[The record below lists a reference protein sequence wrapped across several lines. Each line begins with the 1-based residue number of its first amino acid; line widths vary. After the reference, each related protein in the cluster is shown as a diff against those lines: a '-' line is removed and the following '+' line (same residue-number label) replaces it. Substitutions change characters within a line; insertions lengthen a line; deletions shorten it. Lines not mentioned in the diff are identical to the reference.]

1 MLNPDCGFKLVFLLL
16 SSWQSSSIH
25 RKARRK
31 DRDGDQTVPDT
42 KPYLDENVLERKLPD
57 ADLRTIV
64 DLPPGL
70 DYNEWLASHSEYSRG
85 LGYIE
90 GRGKGKEKDRDEMK
104 SVNYKCRLVVAPFR
118 WRHDDGARFC
128 VVML

>member
-70 DYNEWLASHSEYSRG
+70 DYNEWLASHSEYSIGGIGIYWRARERKG
-85 LGYIE
+85 E
-90 GRGKGKEKDRDEMK
+90 GPRWDEKCK
-104 SVNYKCRLVVAPFR
+104 L
-118 WRHDDGARFC
+118 
-128 VVML
+128 

>member
-1 MLNPDCGFKLVFLLL
+1 MLLQPDDGLKLVFLLL
-16 SSWQSSSIH
+16 SSWQSTTAALSSTC

-70 DYNEWLASHSEYSRG
+70 DYNEWLASHSEYMFMY
-85 LGYIE
+85 LLFEYYYAYVPQHME
-90 GRGKGKEKDRDEMK
+90 GRLGIQCGAVDVVGEERKGHECAE
-104 SVNYKCRLVVAPFR
+104 
-118 WRHDDGARFC
+118 
-128 VVML
+128 

>member
-1 MLNPDCGFKLVFLLL
+1 MLLQPDDGLKLVFLLL
-16 SSWQSSSIH
+16 PSWRFANPSAC

-70 DYNEWLASHSEYSRG
+70 DYNEWLASHSEYPADSFE
-85 LGYIE
+85 YI
-90 GRGKGKEKDRDEMK
+90 GKWK
-104 SVNYKCRLVVAPFR
+104 SGPV
-118 WRHDDGARFC
+118 
-128 VVML
+128 

>member
-1 MLNPDCGFKLVFLLL
+1 MLLMLQPDGGLKLVSLLL
-16 SSWQSSSIH
+16 SSWQSH
-25 RKARRK
+25 NAADYRKARRK

-70 DYNEWLASHSEYSRG
+70 DYNEWLASHSKYYSTKG
-85 LGYIE
+85 L
-90 GRGKGKEKDRDEMK
+90 
-104 SVNYKCRLVVAPFR
+104 LLA
-118 WRHDDGARFC
+118 
-128 VVML
+128 

>member
-1 MLNPDCGFKLVFLLL
+1 MLQSDGGLKLVFLLL
-16 SSWQSSSIH
+16 SSWQSASSPVTSSLN

-70 DYNEWLASHSEYSRG
+70 DYNEWLASHSEYLARG
-85 LGYIE
+85 LFV
-90 GRGKGKEKDRDEMK
+90 GRGGCSSVFEEETDYNVTPKDVATDEQGM
-104 SVNYKCRLVVAPFR
+104 
-118 WRHDDGARFC
+118 
-128 VVML
+128 

>member
-1 MLNPDCGFKLVFLLL
+1 MSGWPRTV
-16 SSWQSSSIH
+16 SI
-25 RKARRK
+25 RL
-31 DRDGDQTVPDT
+31 G
-42 KPYLDENVLERKLPD
+42 
-57 ADLRTIV
+57 
-64 DLPPGL
+64 
-70 DYNEWLASHSEYSRG
+70 G

>member
-70 DYNEWLASHSEYSRG
+70 DYNEWLASHSEY
-85 LGYIE
+85 LFDLQ
-90 GRGKGKEKDRDEMK
+90 GRMGVGELRASERAKDLPQTDSERWDEKCK
-104 SVNYKCRLVVAPFR
+104 L
-118 WRHDDGARFC
+118 
-128 VVML
+128 